1 VQLYSLRRIL
11 GFSLSLLALVPALL
25 AAWLL
30 TRASTSSVEEMA
42 QGLLTQVAERI
53 QLATED
59 HMRQAHV
66 ILNGLV
72 SVRMTPAEE
81 AQAREWLRHPAHFEA
96 MAFALVHQT
105 QDVPSVYLGT
115 LLGAYLGMEAT
126 PEGVKVARREADG
139 VGRQFFLSGR
149 PGERGRPL
157 AFETD
162 NFEPR
167 TRVWYA
173 GAADAKGRVFSPVRV
188 SMESRQLFVSLSQ
201 PVYDIDGG
209 VAGVFGVDLHLKQLA
224 DRLRTQR
231 ISAHGAAFVVDERGA
246 LVASSAGDALF
257 VDVGGGRTERR
268 SPSESSNAL
277 IRASFSALQALQ
289 ALQAQR
295 RSDVVASSQAVL
307 RTTASGETMLMV
319 QRPFGESLGLRWT
332 LVVAAPESDFTAGLM
347 HARSVSLALI
357 GALVLLG
364 TLLAWLIA
372 RGIGQRLNRL
382 SEAAG
387 QLGRGEVPVIDHRTH
402 IREVRALSQVLHD
415 SAVLLQG
422 FREQV
427 RSDALALQ
435 EANNTLEARVAQRT
449 AELSASRE
457 EALAAARAKAAF
469 LATMSHEIRTPLNGV
484 VGMSTLLAE
493 TSLDAEQRD
502 YLQTI
507 RISSDQLLSVINDIL
522 DFSKIESGKL
532 ELESEPFDLRN
543 AVEEAC
549 DIAAPR
555 AREKGLELIIDMPAA
570 GPGAVP
576 AAVVGDVTRLRQIL
590 INLVNNAV
598 KFTAR
603 GEVTVHARQLEGPD
617 PEGRAVIEFRVQDS
631 GIGIPP
637 DRVGSLF
644 EAFSQVDASTTRKY
658 GGTGLGLAIC
668 LRLVELMGG
677 RIGVESELGKG
688 STFWFTMPACA
699 TTLPAT
705 VSESGASVLRGSR
718 ALIVD
723 DHPTNVRILRR
734 QLELWGM
741 EVASADS
748 GGEALTWLASRG
760 VLDSAE
766 AMRSGWL
773 PDVIITDMHMPE
785 MDGVALARALRAG
798 PAWRDIPLVLLS
810 SGFMPSGDESAHLFD
825 ARLLKPARQAQLC
838 LTLARCISSD
848 HVVQVASSRPAAD
861 PRRNVTVMV
870 ADDNAVN
877 LKVATAMLRK
887 LGYDFET
894 AVDGREAV
902 AAVGRSLTQARPF
915 GAILMD
921 VNMPDVDG
929 LDATRQI
936 LEAWGDKA
944 PPVIALT
951 AAALPE
957 DQARCL
963 AAGMVDYLTKPLH
976 VASLA
981 LALERW
987 VPGPHTPAQG
997 TADRRAEAVIL
1008 APLADPATAPLMD
1021 FGRLEEF
1028 REFDDEDLSLTRE
1041 VIGMFVVEAPRRLA
1055 AIEAALAA
1063 YDAPALAAAAHA
1075 LKGASGNIGAS
1086 ALQSAS
1092 NLLEE
1097 DARQGVPPDAAARL
1111 ERLQELWSATQAVLA
1126 NWV

>member
-1 VQLYSLRRIL
+1 MQLYSLRRIL

-507 RISSDQLLSVINDIL
+507 R
-522 DFSKIESGKL
+522 
-532 ELESEPFDLRN
+532 
-543 AVEEAC
+543 
-549 DIAAPR
+549 
-555 AREKGLELIIDMPAA
+555 
-570 GPGAVP
+570 
-576 AAVVGDVTRLRQIL
+576 
-590 INLVNNAV
+590 
-598 KFTAR
+598 
-603 GEVTVHARQLEGPD
+603 
-617 PEGRAVIEFRVQDS
+617 
-631 GIGIPP
+631 
-637 DRVGSLF
+637 
-644 EAFSQVDASTTRKY
+644 
-658 GGTGLGLAIC
+658 
-668 LRLVELMGG
+668 
-677 RIGVESELGKG
+677 
-688 STFWFTMPACA
+688 
-699 TTLPAT
+699 
-705 VSESGASVLRGSR
+705 
-718 ALIVD
+718 
-723 DHPTNVRILRR
+723 
-734 QLELWGM
+734 
-741 EVASADS
+741 
-748 GGEALTWLASRG
+748 
-760 VLDSAE
+760 
-766 AMRSGWL
+766 AMR
-773 PDVIITDMHMPE
+773 PRK
-785 MDGVALARALRAG
+785 RA
-798 PAWRDIPLVLLS
+798 
-810 SGFMPSGDESAHLFD
+810 
-825 ARLLKPARQAQLC
+825 
-838 LTLARCISSD
+838 
-848 HVVQVASSRPAAD
+848 
-861 PRRNVTVMV
+861 
-870 ADDNAVN
+870 
-877 LKVATAMLRK
+877 
-887 LGYDFET
+887 
-894 AVDGREAV
+894 
-902 AAVGRSLTQARPF
+902 
-915 GAILMD
+915 
-921 VNMPDVDG
+921 
-929 LDATRQI
+929 
-936 LEAWGDKA
+936 
-944 PPVIALT
+944 
-951 AAALPE
+951 
-957 DQARCL
+957 
-963 AAGMVDYLTKPLH
+963 
-976 VASLA
+976 
-981 LALERW
+981 
-987 VPGPHTPAQG
+987 
-997 TADRRAEAVIL
+997 
-1008 APLADPATAPLMD
+1008 
-1021 FGRLEEF
+1021 
-1028 REFDDEDLSLTRE
+1028 
-1041 VIGMFVVEAPRRLA
+1041 
-1055 AIEAALAA
+1055 
-1063 YDAPALAAAAHA
+1063 
-1075 LKGASGNIGAS
+1075 
-1086 ALQSAS
+1086 
-1092 NLLEE
+1092 
-1097 DARQGVPPDAAARL
+1097 
-1111 ERLQELWSATQAVLA
+1111 
-1126 NWV
+1126 